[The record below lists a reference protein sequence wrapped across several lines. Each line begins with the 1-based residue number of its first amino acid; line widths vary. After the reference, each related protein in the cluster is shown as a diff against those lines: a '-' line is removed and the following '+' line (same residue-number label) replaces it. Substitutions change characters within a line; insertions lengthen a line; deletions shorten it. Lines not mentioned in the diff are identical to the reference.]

1 MNQRLA
7 FLLAGT
13 LTAFMVVLMGGVAM
27 TVLVRAFVPAPT
39 SVQTEFLPTNPAP
52 AVAAT
57 SQESIAPL
65 VAARLTPEQA
75 TRIAQTTL
83 PRTHLSRTPELVNYN
98 GTVAYEVV
106 LDRGTIY
113 VDANLGTV
121 LSSATNP
128 AAQTG
133 GSERRNEKERHD
145 DHDEEDDDD

>member
-27 TVLVRAFVPAPT
+27 TVLVRAFGPAPT
-39 SVQTEFLPTNPAP
+39 SVQTEFLPANPAS

-57 SQESIAPL
+57 SQESSAQS

-83 PRTHLSRTPELVNYN
+83 PRTRLSRTPELVNYN

-113 VDANLGTV
+113 VDANSGTV
-121 LSSATNP
+121 LSSATNS
-128 AAQTG
+128 AAQTR
-133 GSERRNEKERHD
+133 GSERRSEKERHD
-145 DHDEEDDDD
+145 DQDEEDDDD